1 MNNKFLYVILVV
13 VLGVLGFEG
22 YFMYNNYQNN
32 KINDNGTIINNDT
45 NKDNSAN
52 EQLDDKVKLVDTK
65 KENDKIVQ
73 EYEIVLNGKKNTMN
87 LEFNYNEYEDHIM
100 FRTDREIDGNYK
112 DYNFYSSYVESINE
126 FTEEKVNEDF
136 NENNFYI
143 IRGED
148 QKNYLLILDD
158 VATDYGDNLNGYLF
172 NDKLELITKNLN
184 NSPYNV
190 SNPNAFNILMAD
202 NVPCK
207 FASDVDPLYKKA
219 FNRKTFAQ
227 DGFFMKIENNKI
239 YYLIPIF
246 DENSLATDTG
256 ILEERVYTIKDNKLS
271 YEVINTYQI
280 TGICQKI

>member
-52 EQLDDKVKLVDTK
+52 EQLEDKVKLVDTK